1 MRFFSNDA
9 RESTDEQPNDDR
21 PDRVQSDPVAVPNQR
36 PPSPWSNTPSETG
49 DTARDD
55 TAATGTADEADR
67 PPFHEPNA
75 QPTALGA
82 ATVGGA
88 VAASATAGPSS
99 GSTYA
104 SSTASKRA
112 DTPDGVDAHDHG
124 GGTDPVDLPLDDTD
138 KSSSAPA
145 SGPTDSSSSPADS
158 STGRA
163 DSDTASTDSDELKDD
178 GGFDDPKAV
187 DPATDKPLETASS
200 SSAISSADSS
210 PSADDDRPV
219 AAAAED
225 TTTPEAGTLKDDGGF
240 DDPKAVDPAT
250 DAPLVT
256 DGTSPVADSKDG
268 AGKEPATDSTPP
280 AVVPVP
286 VGAAAPAAKPDTL
299 FEADDAQS
307 FHDRWREVQLR
318 FVDSPKDAA
327 GDAAKLVDEAV
338 EKLTASLKSQRDG
351 LANDTDDTEQLRVQL
366 RGYREILTR
375 IIGL

>member
-36 PPSPWSNTPSETG
+36 PPSPWSNTPTET
-49 DTARDD
+49 DD
-55 TAATGTADEADR
+55 TAPATGTVDEADR

-75 QPTALGA
+75 QPTAVGA
-82 ATVGGA
+82 ASVGGP
-88 VAASATAGPSS
+88 VAASAAVGPPS

-104 SSTASKRA
+104 SSTASKDS
-112 DTPDGVDAHDHG
+112 DTRDGVDAHG
-124 GGTDPVDLPLDDTD
+124 AEAVDLPLDDTD
-138 KSSSAPA
+138 KSSSSPA
-145 SGPTDSSSSPADS
+145 SGPADSSSGS
-158 STGRA
+158 A
-163 DSDTASTDSDELKDD
+163 DSDSVSTDSGERKDE

-187 DPATDKPLETASS
+187 DPATGERLDT
-200 SSAISSADSS
+200 DRSS
-210 PSADDDRPV
+210 PDGSSSADDDRLV
-219 AAAAED
+219 AAAAGD

-250 DAPLVT
+250 DTPLA
-256 DGTSPVADSKDG
+256 ADSAPPAADSEDDTDKEAAVDG
-268 AGKEPATDSTPP
+268 ATPDV
-280 AVVPVP
+280 AAVP
-286 VGAAAPAAKPDTL
+286 VGAGAAAAKPDTI
-299 FEADDAQS
+299 FDADDARS
-307 FHDRWREVQLR
+307 FQDRWREVQLR

-338 EKLTASLKSQRDG
+338 ETLTASLKSQRDG

-366 RGYREILTR
+366 RGYREILNR